1 MKKNCSVFMLFK
13 NLIAD
18 SVCFIYIFN
27 IGYQLFIIS
36 THTCTS
42 VQHQLAETS
51 HTHAVVWDSC
61 RPTL

>member
-1 MKKNCSVFMLFK
+1 MLFK